1 MIDIDYIRS
10 FFPPAIARESRFDR
24 YMLKEYL
31 QLLILDHLTTTP
43 YIGKMTFIG
52 GTNLRLIQGID
63 RFSED
68 LDFDCKDLS
77 EEEFMTMTDSVVQ
90 FLRGNN
96 ITVETRDKANPR
108 LTAFRRN
115 LYFPEMLFDLGLT
128 GHRDERLLLKIEAQ
142 DQGVNYEPMVA
153 NINKIG
159 FFFGVYVPPVEVLC
173 AMKFAAILARAK
185 GRDFYDA
192 IFLLS
197 KTRPNMDFLA
207 VRTGIASL
215 GELKTAVL
223 EHLKQVDLNQ
233 KKRDFAHLLFNESN
247 AERILQFPTIIE
259 GMEE

>member
-115 LYFPEMLFDLGLT
+115 FYFPEMLFDLGLT

-153 NINKIG
+153 NINKMG

-173 AMKFAAILARAK
+173 AMKFAAILARVK